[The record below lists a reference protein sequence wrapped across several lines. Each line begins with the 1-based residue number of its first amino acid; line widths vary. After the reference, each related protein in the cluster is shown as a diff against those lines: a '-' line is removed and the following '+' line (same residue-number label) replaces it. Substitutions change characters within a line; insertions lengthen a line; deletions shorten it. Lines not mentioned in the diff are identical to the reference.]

1 MKTEYLIHEY
11 MWSNHCISG
20 NKLGWGITA
29 SSMPEDRA
37 YLRELEKLAQA
48 AVIDKTG
55 KTEVDEL
62 VYSSVCGFVKMS
74 SVPCESGED
83 KRQNK
88 RVRIYQPKAP
98 ESNPAAYLAP
108 GGEWAEEESV
118 GYLQPLF
125 LEEPEFHRKDILQEM
140 NLMSRLP
147 EFMQVVFW
155 CLSGHSEGINIVAP
169 DWKEEEFAEKAKS
182 LMYVIHSL
190 LPQPARER
198 AGYVSFT
205 REAIP
210 SVSFYFSKKVCG
222 TKYFNLSEKS
232 ERNDWENTQTALDQ
246 YFYNGFAQA
255 SQKEDEIYRDFQKTA
270 GKYLKTVRDNGNLL
284 KKVEWIFYDIAR
296 KHGQGALSIE
306 ILSEN
311 FPELL
316 YWVCKDKALEYVA
329 EDILK
334 EIRKYKFSSKER
346 QKYIENLLTGMTG
359 RSRERILKEIDRV
372 LGEVFEEDKVE
383 FASLLAVIR
392 EKNKDIYTSLLCET
406 LANQKLSDYGK
417 SLFRMNARD
426 MESLY
431 KYVKDFNEEKV
442 PGEQKDEIL
451 RTGIGLLNEELFDK
465 DWFELFDKIAIH
477 LNRREQWI
485 KILQDFVKQLQEHA
499 ALFNKKQLDTACYV
513 EEMLGGYRPET
524 RMVLRQERGHRTHRI
539 KKGSLPAAAKTWMI
553 IPLGIAA
560 FVVFYFVFY
569 FAITKFDLKTP
580 GREDDDVEESEKN
593 IKLSNNNYTAIA
605 TGVLAAVGGKENI
618 TGADYCATR
627 LRLEVKDSSA
637 VNEKAVKAA
646 GAAGVIR
653 PSKTSCQ
660 VVIGPQ
666 VQFVFD
672 ELKKML

>member
-1 MKTEYLIHEY
+1 
-11 MWSNHCISG
+11 
-20 NKLGWGITA
+20 
-29 SSMPEDRA
+29 
-37 YLRELEKLAQA
+37 
-48 AVIDKTG
+48 
-55 KTEVDEL
+55 
-62 VYSSVCGFVKMS
+62 MS

-98 ESNPAAYLAP
+98 ESNPVAYLAP

-169 DWKEEEFAEKAKS
+169 DWKEEEFAEKAKR

-210 SVSFYFSKKVCG
+210 SVSFYFSQKVCG

-296 KHGQGALSIE
+296 KHGQSALSIE

-334 EIRKYKFSSKER
+334 EIREYKFSVKE
-346 QKYIENLLTGMTG
+346 
-359 RSRERILKEIDRV
+359 DR
-372 LGEVFEEDKVE
+372 
-383 FASLLAVIR
+383 
-392 EKNKDIYTSLLCET
+392 
-406 LANQKLSDYGK
+406 
-417 SLFRMNARD
+417 
-426 MESLY
+426 
-431 KYVKDFNEEKV
+431 
-442 PGEQKDEIL
+442 
-451 RTGIGLLNEELFDK
+451 
-465 DWFELFDKIAIH
+465 
-477 LNRREQWI
+477 
-485 KILQDFVKQLQEHA
+485 
-499 ALFNKKQLDTACYV
+499 
-513 EEMLGGYRPET
+513 
-524 RMVLRQERGHRTHRI
+524 
-539 KKGSLPAAAKTWMI
+539 
-553 IPLGIAA
+553 
-560 FVVFYFVFY
+560 
-569 FAITKFDLKTP
+569 
-580 GREDDDVEESEKN
+580 N
-593 IKLSNNNYTAIA
+593 I
-605 TGVLAAVGGKENI
+605 
-618 TGADYCATR
+618 
-627 LRLEVKDSSA
+627 
-637 VNEKAVKAA
+637 
-646 GAAGVIR
+646 
-653 PSKTSCQ
+653 
-660 VVIGPQ
+660 
-666 VQFVFD
+666 
-672 ELKKML
+672 

>member
-1 MKTEYLIHEY
+1 

-55 KTEVDEL
+55 KAEVDEL

-98 ESNPAAYLAP
+98 ESNPVAYLAP

-169 DWKEEEFAEKAKS
+169 DWKEEEFAEKAKR

-210 SVSFYFSKKVCG
+210 SVSFYFSQKVCG

-296 KHGQGALSIE
+296 KHGQSALSIE

-334 EIRKYKFSSKER
+334 EIREYKFSAKER

-383 FASLLAVIR
+383 FA
-392 EKNKDIYTSLLCET
+392 
-406 LANQKLSDYGK
+406 
-417 SLFRMNARD
+417 
-426 MESLY
+426 
-431 KYVKDFNEEKV
+431 
-442 PGEQKDEIL
+442 
-451 RTGIGLLNEELFDK
+451 
-465 DWFELFDKIAIH
+465 
-477 LNRREQWI
+477 
-485 KILQDFVKQLQEHA
+485 
-499 ALFNKKQLDTACYV
+499 
-513 EEMLGGYRPET
+513 
-524 RMVLRQERGHRTHRI
+524 
-539 KKGSLPAAAKTWMI
+539 
-553 IPLGIAA
+553 
-560 FVVFYFVFY
+560 
-569 FAITKFDLKTP
+569 
-580 GREDDDVEESEKN
+580 
-593 IKLSNNNYTAIA
+593 
-605 TGVLAAVGGKENI
+605 
-618 TGADYCATR
+618 
-627 LRLEVKDSSA
+627 
-637 VNEKAVKAA
+637 
-646 GAAGVIR
+646 
-653 PSKTSCQ
+653 
-660 VVIGPQ
+660 
-666 VQFVFD
+666 
-672 ELKKML
+672 

>member
-1 MKTEYLIHEY
+1 
-11 MWSNHCISG
+11 MW
-20 NKLGWGITA
+20 NK
-29 SSMPEDRA
+29 
-37 YLRELEKLAQA
+37 
-48 AVIDKTG
+48 V
-55 KTEVDEL
+55 
-62 VYSSVCGFVKMS
+62 
-74 SVPCESGED
+74 
-83 KRQNK
+83 
-88 RVRIYQPKAP
+88 
-98 ESNPAAYLAP
+98 
-108 GGEWAEEESV
+108 
-118 GYLQPLF
+118 
-125 LEEPEFHRKDILQEM
+125 
-140 NLMSRLP
+140 
-147 EFMQVVFW
+147 
-155 CLSGHSEGINIVAP
+155 
-169 DWKEEEFAEKAKS
+169 
-182 LMYVIHSL
+182 
-190 LPQPARER
+190 
-198 AGYVSFT
+198 
-205 REAIP
+205 
-210 SVSFYFSKKVCG
+210 
-222 TKYFNLSEKS
+222 FNLSEKS

-246 YFYNGFAQA
+246 YFYNGFAQP

-296 KHGQGALSIE
+296 KHGQSALSIE

-334 EIRKYKFSSKER
+334 EIREYKFSAKER

-465 DWFELFDKIAIH
+465 DRFELFDKIAIH

-539 KKGSLPAAAKTWMI
+539 KKGGQSKDSGEEDSDMGRRYKKAAETEEEKAEKARVMEIVLKDACSVPMEIMEKCCEAIELIVEFGAKGSNLAI
-553 IPLGIAA
+553 SDAGVGAA
-560 FVVFYFVFY
+560 F
-569 FAITKFDLKTP
+569 
-580 GREDDDVEESEKN
+580 
-593 IKLSNNNYTAIA
+593 
-605 TGVLAAVGGKENI
+605 
-618 TGADYCATR
+618 C
-627 LRLEVKDSSA
+627 
-637 VNEKAVKAA
+637 KAA
-646 GAAGVIR
+646 LKGASLNVYINTKSMADR
-653 PSKTSCQ
+653 EYAE
-660 VVIGPQ
+660 
-666 VQFVFD
+666 
-672 ELKKML
+672 ELNRKADAMLEKYTKIADDTFNSVLGRLK